1 MNKKGG
7 LNNNFGGDFE
17 NDFEEDY
24 KSGSQDKG
32 NTYYQGG
39 FNDKEDKKKVNI
51 LLHSEEDYEAEEDIR
66 SFSQNKKK
74 NEGKGIHEM
83 TIKTSKNP
91 FESSK
96 IDSSVN
102 KGFVNHEESFATKY
116 LDNIRKI
123 FDECSERGEI
133 EITKL
138 KGLLDEAGF

>member
-7 LNNNFGGDFE
+7 LNNNFGGNFDDNYE
-17 NDFEEDY
+17 EEDY
-24 KSGSQDKG
+24 K
-32 NTYYQGG
+32 GG
-39 FNDKEDKKKVNI
+39 LPEKLKYGFDNKNDQKKANL
-51 LLHSEEDYEAEEDIR
+51 LLHSEENYEEEDLR
-66 SFSQNKKK
+66 NFNQQKKK
-74 NEGKGIHEM
+74 NEVKGMPEM
-83 TIKTSKNP
+83 SIKTSKNP

-96 IDSSVN
+96 KSGIESSVN
-102 KGFVNHEESFATKY
+102 KGFGNYEESFATKY